1 MFSLANLR
9 YYQLVI
15 KSHCY
20 ISSIV
25 LLFLAVFVFWLI
37 AFPQTVS
44 AERIDDK
51 NIIKLTLDDA
61 LMLAL
66 KVNRTLVGS
75 TYSLESQKLSLDS
88 ALSQFDVRI
97 APSTLAGISDV
108 QETLG
113 AGVSFKKKFSIGPE
127 AAISPGV
134 ELSNS
139 EYTEKIGLSLE
150 IPLFR
155 GFGKSVNLD
164 PIYSSRFSLQN
175 AERSHYLS
183 QVNIV
188 LETVS
193 AVYDIIKQKELVQL
207 SESQVLRLKGHAE
220 TARIKEKV
228 GLATQIDVYRAEIRT
243 KDAQNSLTLAL
254 EFLRSAEDRLK
265 ITLAIPPEKTIQ
277 IDAPLDYERVQMG
290 ETDAIETALKNRVEL
305 DQAEENVQ
313 EAKRKAGIAKNNLL
327 PGLNLVMGYERLG
340 STGEVGQALGFED
353 ERWSVNLVASTDWA
367 RKAEK
372 ASYQQS
378 LINIRNARLDIE
390 SKEDEIKRE
399 VRQQLE
405 ALKKAEERIS
415 IRNDQIH
422 QAEGKRALSKVKFR
436 YNMANNF
443 DIIEAETELQQ
454 ARVNLLSVKTDYI
467 VGTYRMRAALG
478 TLIER

>member
-1 MFSLANLR
+1 MG
-9 YYQLVI
+9 Y
-15 KSHCY
+15 KS
-20 ISSIV
+20 ILFIFIV
-25 LLFLAVFVFWLI
+25 LFLLLTSF
-37 AFPQTVS
+37 S
-44 AERIDDK
+44 ALATELKPALSAQARQGGPEDAIH
-51 NIIKLTLDDA
+51 LTLEHAID
-61 LMLAL
+61 LAL
-66 KVNRTLVGS
+66 KANRTLVGS
-75 TYSLESQKLSLDS
+75 AYNLDTQKLSLDI
-88 ALSQFDVRI
+88 AQSQFDI
-97 APSTLAGISDV
+97 KLTPSTRAAITDGG
-108 QETLG
+108 ERLG
-113 AGVSFKKKFSIGPE
+113 AGVSFRKKFATGPE
-127 AAISPGV
+127 AAITPGF
-134 ELSNS
+134 ERSDD
-139 EYTEKIGLSLE
+139 EYTGNVGLSLD

-155 GFGKSVNLD
+155 GFGKAVNFD

-193 AVYDIIKQKELVQL
+193 AVYDIIQQRELVQL

-228 GLATQIDVYRAEIRT
+228 GLATQIDVYRAKIRT
-243 KDAQNSLTLAL
+243 KDAQNSLTLAR
-254 EFLRSAEDRLK
+254 ESRRSAEDRLK
-265 ITLAIPPEKTIQ
+265 ITLAIPPEKRIT

-290 ETDAIETALKNRVEL
+290 ETDAIKTALKNRVEL

-313 EAKRKAGIAKNNLL
+313 EAKRRAGIAKKNLL
-327 PGLNLVMGYERLG
+327 PGLNLVMGYERFN
-340 STGEVGQALGFED
+340 SPDAFDQAIGLED

-405 ALKKAEERIS
+405 ALKKAEERIN
-415 IRNDQIH
+415 IRKDQIH

-478 TLIER
+478 TLIEH